1 MGVATGMKLWI
12 ATCEGGDG
20 RYVIGVYETLTL
32 AEVAIKLCKWGPGEY
47 YDIEEAELNVRCL

>member
-1 MGVATGMKLWI
+1 MKLWI

-47 YDIEEAELNVRCL
+47 YDIEEAELNKRCL